1 MDLKKNRKRVLSR
14 IISMLIITL
23 ILSLAVSA
31 DIGDSLANA
40 FGTILALV
48 VGLGNFIHEALIVD
62 NVRRS
67 LFFVFG
73 VLFFYA
79 VYHTALGFTPL
90 FKDDG
95 SKKMKKLVAVSLAV
109 ISLMGLYWLVP
120 LDQALETFGTLGI
133 FVLSAAFGSG
143 MIGIAHQLNPEGGG
157 WYKTGAFLVSAGLI
171 FYLFGSWLEDENA
184 ELGLA
189 FLVLGVLILVISSWR
204 GNSTGGGSGI
214 LNILGNLWDRKPNIF
229 SLGQRGLNKGVDIFN
244 DRHNRR
250 YNRWGDHEESKDHI
264 KHTRRL
270 INEYEVR
277 KNNEDDHIRE
287 MRGFAQQTQR
297 LVNNL
302 HQFVNQDHSL
312 NDIMRGLTGNDG
324 AETALNSMLHIT
336 EQKELR
342 YDKKDKKNDR
352 RMRKFLIK
360 ISSDIDEDMARMR
373 TTMSKIE
380 KYKDKWND
388 EQRNQAEDLYENYQ
402 SVVQHLES
410 RKRIV
415 DILKRFDLNIEHL
428 HIQNYTISKKKKE
441 TLKKLISE
449 IKSEID
455 LLENINKKRN
465 RGEDISHLQETVT
478 RKIRHI
484 KDRINRE
491 LGWLMNANNEEE
503 HNLGLLENNSRH
515 MEEYLRELRAL
526 LESEE
531 NVNEH
536 IENIAGILDQ
546 ETIQSEIENERRSL
560 EQLQSAENES
570 GRIEQ
575 MVASLESENSSNINE
590 NKIVDYIHR
599 VLDMCNSA
607 INKSDYQD
615 KEIESK
621 IREKAKNLRD
631 KYESFKNR
639 IETRENHQN
648 ANNQNP
654 SDNQRSN
661 EDEQMTKEALN
672 KIDLQNL
679 KNIENLISNG
689 GISNFMLAAGRLGE
703 LIKAKEEVVNLL
715 NEVKDPQKI
724 NTIKA
729 ALDTFNGNF
738 GNKAKQLFD
747 SADSLFEN
755 QAKSNAFTR
764 ETLGQ
769 FESLLVKS
777 RWMEKIDRLKNL
789 YVYFNSRIEEQKK
802 KLADY
807 QEVAGSFDDKMNEA
821 EKIRSDIQDKIQ
833 RSANANSLDYFI
845 ELAGEMG
852 EFLEKL
858 NSFSDET
865 QKLEGMKK
873 DQSIQKIRDYHNFVI
888 SQGQVL
894 LSQIRS
900 WLNRRVMSL
909 SPAERKN
916 DYDILTR
923 GLRRFAW
930 MKDIENLRESY
941 FELENLVRQN
951 S

>member
-48 VGLGNFIHEALIVD
+48 VGLGNFIHGALIVD

-546 ETIQSEIENERRSL
+546 ETIQSEVENERRFL
-560 EQLQSAENES
+560 EQFQSAENES

-575 MVASLESENSSNINE
+575 MVAS
-590 NKIVDYIHR
+590 
-599 VLDMCNSA
+599 
-607 INKSDYQD
+607 
-615 KEIESK
+615 
-621 IREKAKNLRD
+621 
-631 KYESFKNR
+631 
-639 IETRENHQN
+639 QN